1 MPFGLAVA
9 LLLAAIA
16 GIVLACKLLR
26 KNRTARIL
34 CIIGCV
40 LIALACAVYIGL
52 TIIFVDAAMNQ
63 PVDAL

>member
-26 KNRTARIL
+26 KSRAARIL
-34 CIIGCV
+34 CIVGCA
-40 LIALACAVYIGL
+40 LIAAACAVYIGL
-52 TIIFVDAAMNQ
+52 TFVFLEAIQNQ
-63 PVDAL
+63 PAA

>member
-1 MPFGLAVA
+1 MPFGFAVA

-26 KNRTARIL
+26 KNRAARIL

>member
-1 MPFGLAVA
+1 MPFGFAVA

-26 KNRTARIL
+26 KNRAARIL
-34 CIIGCV
+34 CIIGCG

>member
-1 MPFGLAVA
+1 MPLGLAV
-9 LLLAAIA
+9 LLFLAAVA

-34 CIIGCV
+34 CIVGCA

-52 TIIFVDAAMNQ
+52 TFIFVDAAMNQ
-63 PVDAL
+63 PADVL

>member
-1 MPFGLAVA
+1 MRKYAAAAQGVA
-9 LLLAAIA
+9 L
-16 GIVLACKLLR
+16 VL
-26 KNRTARIL
+26 
-34 CIIGCV
+34 GCV